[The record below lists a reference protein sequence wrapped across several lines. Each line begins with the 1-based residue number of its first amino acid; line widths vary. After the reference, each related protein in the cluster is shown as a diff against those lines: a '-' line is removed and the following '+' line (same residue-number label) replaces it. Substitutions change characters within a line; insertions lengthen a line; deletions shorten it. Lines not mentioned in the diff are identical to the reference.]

1 MRNPLEVLREMIFG
15 DGKTVPKNPKLYR
28 QEKPSKH
35 WGSKK
40 RRHEK
45 KIRAAQ
51 KRARASRK
59 RNRRG

>member
-1 MRNPLEVLREMIFG
+1 MGLRDLMQMIFG
-15 DGKTVPKNPKLYR
+15 DGTIPKNPKLYR
-28 QEKPSKH
+28 DTGPSKH
-35 WGSKK
+35 WGSKR
-40 RRHEK
+40 RRHDK